1 VKTEKAINARYI
13 DCFVSNIGRKRLKS
27 MGLSPSVLSK
37 KEIRD

>member
-1 VKTEKAINARYI
+1 MHII
-13 DCFVSNIGRKRLKS
+13 LIVSNIGRKRLKS